1 MPRCSICDHPRR
13 QAIDDALFGGG
24 TATGTSTGTGG
35 TTLRDIAGQFGVA
48 KSTLQRHKQHVGAV
62 RKCAKAL
69 ESLSPRKQAYI
80 QGRLDGKSK
89 RQAAL
94 DAGFTQSMANHAA
107 TKIETRDVRAA
118 FAALIR
124 ETVPPERIARAIAD
138 GLDAME
144 TKFFA
149 EKGVVKD
156 QRDVISWTERRQYA
170 ELAAKFG
177 GYYAPDKREVEQPGG
192 VILIIPDGPRTAATL
207 AKPTVEGTVIDKTE
221 NGGPILVL
229 PKGPGEDANG

>member
-1 MPRCSICDHPRR
+1 MPRTCSICSHPEC
-13 QAIDDALFGGG
+13 QALNEALFRNKIPFRNVSKQYQV
-24 TATGTSTGTGG
+24 TVSALFRHAKHTREAEQQV
-35 TTLRDIAGQFGVA
+35 LRSAEKLA
-48 KSTLQRHKQHVGAV
+48 A
-62 RKCAKAL
+62 
-69 ESLSPRKQAYI
+69 SLPPKKQAYLE
-80 QGRLDGKSK
+80 GRLAGKSK
-89 RQAAL
+89 RQSAL
-94 DAGFTQSMANHAA
+94 EAGFSQSMADHAS
-107 TKIETRDVRAA
+107 TKIETSDVREA

-124 ETVPPERIARAIAD
+124 QRVPPERLAKAIAD

-170 ELAAKFG
+170 ELAAKFA

-192 VILIIPDGPRTAATL
+192 VILIIPDGPRTAATP
-207 AKPTVEGTVIDKTE
+207 AKPTLEGTVIDNTE

-229 PKGPGEDANG
+229 PKGPGADANG